1 ISFFAALLGYLV
13 RLVLARGLSKDD
25 YGLFYAVFS
34 FFAFLII
41 FKDLG
46 LNQTLTKFVSD
57 YLHKKNYSGMKSVIV
72 SVFSI
77 QFIISTIIAITA
89 MIFSDRLAVDF
100 FHIPSASIVIKFLA
114 VMFMLMPLENVFTYS
129 FQAFQKMTYY
139 AGIGLFRMLFIF
151 GMITLFLRMGLGII
165 APSVS
170 YML

>member
-1 ISFFAALLGYLV
+1 MVQQNQEVNYAKKAVKGTFTILFISFLAALLGYLV

-57 YLHKKNYSGMKSVIV
+57 FLHRKNYTGMKSVIV

-77 QFIISTIIAITA
+77 QFLMSALIAVIAI
-89 MIFSDRLAVDF
+89 IFS
-100 FHIPSASIVIKFLA
+100 
-114 VMFMLMPLENVFTYS
+114 
-129 FQAFQKMTYY
+129 
-139 AGIGLFRMLFIF
+139 
-151 GMITLFLRMGLGII
+151 
-165 APSVS
+165 
-170 YML
+170 